1 MAGGKESPRQKLV
14 GLMYLVLLALL
25 ALQVSSSIMEKFKF
39 LDDSLQAAND
49 ASEEKNATVEKAIQK
64 AVEKDGG
71 RDKYVVDLA
80 KEVREEGDKIKQHID
95 KLREDMVKET
105 GGYEEGHGGKMWKGA
120 KEETKIEIVMI
131 GAEGSK
137 SGKGYTL
144 QKEIN
149 AYSARL
155 NEIFAKIPSK
165 VMPAK
170 PTFAKIALD
179 GKEDDR
185 IAAHEEAKHKDFAQM
200 NFGQTPMC
208 AAMAVLSNLE
218 SEVMRQETI
227 AMANLQQLVGATNIQ
242 FDQIGAF
249 YSAESQVVA
258 NGTKYK
264 AKMFL
269 SATSSAITP
278 SMKLNGS
285 TIKVTKGMGEI
296 EIMAR
301 ATNFDKDGLS
311 KQTWNGSITIN
322 NKGTDTT
329 FTVKGE
335 YTVSRPVIQVQAGSI
350 SALYEGC
357 PNTLSIQVPAL
368 GAAYAPSFAAENGSV
383 QSGIDAQDKG
393 KVAVT
398 PNDGTAKRSKVKI
411 KVTSGGNYIGDAQF
425 DVRKVPLPVIKIKV
439 NGVLFD
445 GKTPIKASASNIA
458 LTFDADETFK
468 TTVGPVESQFK
479 PEDWAVMVAKGKRA
493 VQQNSVGSAS
503 AFMVADPSKGD
514 RIVLEIKKIKR
525 AGKKSIE
532 MTANNIF
539 IIPIDSGK

>member
-1 MAGGKESPRQKLV
+1 MAGGKETPRQKLV

-39 LDDSLQAAND
+39 IDDSLQAAND
-49 ASEEKNATVEKAIQK
+49 AAEEKNTTVEKAIQK

-71 RDKYVVDLA
+71 KDKYVIDLA
-80 KEVREEGDKIKQHID
+80 KEVRDEGDKIKQHID
-95 KLREDMVKET
+95 KLREQLVTET

-137 SGKGYTL
+137 KGKAYEL
-144 QKEIN
+144 QAEIN
-149 AYSARL
+149 KYSNRL
-155 NEIFAKIPSK
+155 NEIFKKIPDK
-165 VMPAK
+165 VMPNKPKFDLIAK
-170 PTFAKIALD
+170 DPKD
-179 GKEDDR
+179 DDR
-185 IAAHEEAKHKDFAQM
+185 ITDHEAKKKDFAAM

-218 SEVMRQETI
+218 SEVMRQETV
-227 AMANLQQLVGATNIQ
+227 ALANLQMLVGATNIQ
-242 FDQIGAF
+242 FDMISAQ
-249 YSAESQVVA
+249 YSAESKVVA

-264 AKMFL
+264 AVMFL
-269 SATSSAITP
+269 SATSSQVTP
-278 SMKLNGS
+278 VMKMNGS
-285 TIKVTKGMGEI
+285 TIKVEKGYGQI

-311 KQTWNGSITIN
+311 KQTWRGSITIN

-329 FTVKGE
+329 FDVTGE
-335 YTVSRPVIQVQAGSI
+335 YVVSRPVIQVQAGSI

-368 GAAYAPSFAAENGSV
+368 GASYAPTFAAENGTV
-383 QSGIDAQDKG
+383 QSGIDANDKG
-393 KVAVT
+393 KVAVV
-398 PNDGTAKRSKVKI
+398 PSDGTAKRAKVKI

-439 NGVLFD
+439 NGQVFD
-445 GKTPIKASASNIA
+445 GKTPIKASASQIS
-458 LTFDADETFK
+458 LVFEADETFK
-468 TTVGPVESQFK
+468 TTVGPVESAFR
-479 PEDWAVMVAKGKRA
+479 PEDWSIMVAKGKRA
-493 VQQNSVGSAS
+493 VQQNAVGAGAS
-503 AFMVADPSKGD
+503 FMVADPGKGD

-525 AGKKSIE
+525 ANKKTIE
-532 MTANNIF
+532 MTSNNIF
-539 IIPIDSGK
+539 IIPVDNGK

>member
-1 MAGGKESPRQKLV
+1 MAGGKETPRQKLI

-39 LDDSLQAAND
+39 LDDSLQAANG
-49 ASEEKNATVEKAIQK
+49 AAEEKNTSVEKAIEK

-71 RDKYVVDLA
+71 KDKYVVDLA
-80 KEVREEGDKIKQHID
+80 KEVRDEGEKIKTHID
-95 KLREDMVKET
+95 KLREDLVNTT
-105 GGYEEGHGGKMWKGA
+105 GGFTEGHGGKMWAGA
-120 KEETKIEIVMI
+120 KAETEVEIMMI

-137 SGKGYTL
+137 SGKGYML

-155 NEIFAKIPSK
+155 NEIFARVPPK
-165 VMPAK
+165 VMPSK
-170 PTFAKIALD
+170 PKFDKIAKD
-179 GKEDDR
+179 PKEDDR
-185 IAAHEEAKHKDFAQM
+185 ITDHEAKQKDFAQM

-208 AAMAVLSNLE
+208 AAMAVLSNIE
-218 SEVMRQETI
+218 AEVMNQETV
-227 AMANLQQLVGATNIQ
+227 ALANLQQLVGATNIQ
-242 FDQIGAF
+242 FDQISAQ
-249 YSAESQVVA
+249 YSAESKVVA

-264 AKMFL
+264 AVLFL
-269 SATSSAITP
+269 SATSSAVTP
-278 SMKLNGS
+278 TMKLNGS
-285 TIKVTKGMGEI
+285 TIKVAKGYGEV

-311 KQTWNGSITIN
+311 KQTWSGSITIN

-368 GAAYAPSFAAENGSV
+368 GATYAPSFAAENGSV
-383 QSGIDAQDKG
+383 QSGIDANDKG

-398 PNDGTAKRSKVKI
+398 PNDGTAKKSKVKI
-411 KVTSGGNYIGDAQF
+411 KVSSGGNYIGDAQF
-425 DVRKVPLPVIKIKV
+425 EVRKVPLPVIKIKI

-445 GKTPIKASASNIA
+445 GKTPIKASASNVS
-458 LTFDADETFK
+458 LVFEADETFK
-468 TTVGPVESQFK
+468 TTVGAAEASFK
-479 PEDWAVMVAKGKRA
+479 PEDWVIMVAKGKRA
-493 VQQNSVGSAS
+493 VLQNSVGAAS
-503 AFMVADPSKGD
+503 TFMVADPSRGD

-525 AGKKSIE
+525 AGKKTIE

-539 IIPIDSGK
+539 IVPIDSGK

>member
-1 MAGGKESPRQKLV
+1 MAGGKETPRQKLI

-39 LDDSLQAAND
+39 LDDSLQAANG
-49 ASEEKNATVEKAIQK
+49 AAEEKNTNVEKAIEK

-71 RDKYVVDLA
+71 KDKYVVDLA
-80 KEVREEGDKIKQHID
+80 KEVRDEGEKIKVHID
-95 KLREDMVKET
+95 KLREDLISTT
-105 GGYEEGHGGKMWKGA
+105 GGYTEGHGGSKMWAGA
-120 KEETKIEIVMI
+120 KAETEVEIMMI

-137 SGKGYTL
+137 SGKGYVL

-155 NEIFAKIPSK
+155 NEIFARVPSK
-165 VMPAK
+165 VMPSK
-170 PTFAKIALD
+170 PKFDKIAKD
-179 GKEDDR
+179 PKEDPR
-185 IAAHEEAKHKDFAQM
+185 ITEHEAKEKDFAQM

-208 AAMAVLSNLE
+208 AAMAVLSNIE
-218 SEVMRQETI
+218 AEVMNQETV
-227 AMANLQQLVGATNIQ
+227 ALANLQQLVGATNIQ
-242 FDQIGAF
+242 FDQISAQ
-249 YSAESQVVA
+249 YSAESKVVA

-264 AKMFL
+264 AVLFL
-269 SATSSAITP
+269 SATSSAVTP
-278 SMKLNGS
+278 TMKLNGS
-285 TIKVTKGMGEI
+285 TIKVAKGYGEV

-311 KQTWNGSITIN
+311 KQTWSGSITIN

-368 GAAYAPSFAAENGSV
+368 GATYAPSFAAENGSV
-383 QSGIDAQDKG
+383 QSGIDANDKG

-398 PNDGTAKRSKVKI
+398 PNDGTAKKAKVKI
-411 KVTSGGNYIGDAQF
+411 KVSSGGNYIGDAQF
-425 DVRKVPLPVIKIKV
+425 EVRKVPLPVIKIKI

-445 GKTPIKASASNIA
+445 GKTPIKASASNVS
-458 LTFDADETFK
+458 LVFEADETFK
-468 TTVGPVESQFK
+468 TTVGAAEASFK
-479 PEDWAVMVAKGKRA
+479 PEDWVIMVAKGKRA
-493 VQQNSVGSAS
+493 VLQNSVGAAS
-503 AFMVADPSKGD
+503 TFMVADPSRGD

-525 AGKKSIE
+525 AGKKTIE

-539 IIPIDSGK
+539 IVPIDSGK

>member
-1 MAGGKESPRQKLV
+1 MAGGKETPRQKLV

-49 ASEEKNATVEKAIQK
+49 ASEEKNANVEKAIIK

-71 RDKYVVDLA
+71 KDKYVIDLA
-80 KEVREEGDKIKQHID
+80 KEVRGEGDKIKQHID
-95 KLREDMVKET
+95 KLREDLIKET
-105 GGYEEGHGGKMWKGA
+105 GGLEEGHGGKMWKGA
-120 KEETKIEIVMI
+120 KEETKVEILMI

-137 SGKGYTL
+137 SGKGYAL

-155 NEIFAKIPSK
+155 NEIFAKIPDK

-170 PTFAKIALD
+170 PKFDKIAKD
-179 GKEDDR
+179 AKEDER
-185 IAAHEEAKHKDFAQM
+185 ITDHEQKSKDFAQM

-218 SEVMRQETI
+218 SEVMRQETV

-242 FDQIGAF
+242 FDQISAQ
-249 YSAESQVVA
+249 YSAESKVVA

-264 AKMFL
+264 AVLFL
-269 SATSSAITP
+269 SATSSAVTP
-278 SMKLNGS
+278 TMKLNGS
-285 TIKVTKGMGEI
+285 TIKVNKGYGEI

-301 ATNFDKDGLS
+301 ATNFDKDNLS
-311 KQTWNGSITIN
+311 KQTWKGSITIN

-329 FTVKGE
+329 FNVTGE
-335 YTVSRPVIQVQAGSI
+335 YVVSKPVIQVQAGSI

-368 GAAYAPSFAAENGSV
+368 GATYQPSFAAENGTV
-383 QSGIDAQDKG
+383 QSGIDANDKG

-398 PNDGTAKRSKVKI
+398 PNDGTARKSKVKV
-411 KVTSGGNYIGDAQF
+411 KVTSGGNYIGDASF
-425 DVRKVPLPVIKIKV
+425 EVRKVPLPVIKIKI

-445 GKTPIKASASNIA
+445 GKTPIKASASNVS
-458 LTFDADETFK
+458 LVFEADETFK
-468 TTVGPVESQFK
+468 TTVGQAEATFK
-479 PEDWAVMVAKGKRA
+479 PEDWAIMVAKGKRA
-493 VQQNSVGSAS
+493 VQQNSVGGAS
-503 AFMVADPSKGD
+503 TFMVADPGKGD

-525 AGKKSIE
+525 AGKKTIE
-532 MTANNIF
+532 MTSNNIF
-539 IIPIDSGK
+539 IIPIDKGN